1 MAASREVDYI
11 IVGAGSAGCVLA
23 HRLSEDADVSVL
35 LLEAGGR
42 DDSIFIHMPSG
53 MLYPMHNPR
62 YTWKFESEP
71 QARLNGRRIYTPRGK
86 CLGGSSSIN
95 SMVYV
100 RGHALDFDRWATESG
115 AADWDYAHCLP
126 YFKRAETCRRGGDE
140 YRGGSGPLQVTA
152 GGSTRSPRNRLDEVF
167 LEAGQQAGYPLSS
180 DPNGYQQEG
189 VSWQDM
195 TVGDG
200 LRSSAARAYLRPAMG
215 RPNLTVM
222 THVLTRRVV
231 VEGNRA
237 AGVEI
242 ERNGDSEPIRARR
255 EVILSAGAI
264 GSPHLLWVSGIGAGD
279 ELRSAGIDVVCDLPG
294 VGKTLQDHIE
304 VLVQYECTQPISL
317 FGAMTPWG
325 KVKLGLEWILTK
337 KGLGASTHFE
347 VGGFIRTRDDAPH
360 PDLQYHYLPL
370 GITYEGALQKAHAF
384 QAHLDTCRPTSRGR
398 LSFTSDDI
406 AVAPRIDPNY
416 LDTEEDRRD
425 FREGIRKT
433 REIIAQAAYD
443 PYRGRELAP
452 GKEATSDADL
462 DAFCAAR
469 GETAYHLS
477 CTCRMG
483 EDAMAVT
490 DGAGRVH
497 GLEGLRVVDASI
509 MPSMTSGNLNA
520 PTIMLAEKLAGTI
533 AGREA
538 LAPLT
543 VPVYDPRKEDRGRT
557 G

>member
-1 MAASREVDYI
+1 MAVKREVDYI

-23 HRLSEDADVSVL
+23 HRLTEDADVSVL
-35 LLEAGGR
+35 LIEAGGR

-71 QARLNGRRIYTPRGK
+71 QARLGGRKIYTPRGK

-100 RGHALDFDRWATESG
+100 RGHALDFDRWAAESR

-140 YRGGSGPLQVTA
+140 YRGSSGPLQVTA
-152 GGSTRSPRNRLDEVF
+152 GGETPTPRNRLDEVF
-167 LEAGQQAGYPLSS
+167 LEAGQQAGYPLSN

-200 LRSSAARAYLRPAMG
+200 RRSSTARAYLRPAMG
-215 RPNLTVM
+215 RSNLAVM
-222 THVLTRRVV
+222 THALTRRII

-237 AGVEI
+237 AGVEV
-242 ERNGDSEPIRARR
+242 ERNGAGETIAARR

-279 ELRSAGIDVVCDLPG
+279 ELRDAGIDVACDLPG
-294 VGKTLQDHIE
+294 VGKSLQDHIE

-317 FGAMTPWG
+317 ASAMTPWG
-325 KVKLGLEWILTK
+325 KAKLGLEWILSK
-337 KGLGASTHFE
+337 KGLGATTHFE

-360 PDLQYHYLPL
+360 PNLQYHYLPL
-370 GITYEGALQKAHAF
+370 GITYEGAVQKTHAF

-398 LSFTSDDI
+398 LSFTSPDI
-406 AVAPRIDPNY
+406 ALAPRIDPNY

-452 GKEATSDADL
+452 GKGATSNADL

-469 GETAYHLS
+469 GETAYHPC

-490 DGAGRVH
+490 DGEGRVH

-509 MPSMTSGNLNA
+509 MPSITSGNLNA
-520 PTIMLAEKLAGTI
+520 PTIMLAEKLADAI

-538 LAPLT
+538 LAPLS
-543 VPVYDPRKEDRGRT
+543 VPVYDPKVAA
-557 G
+557 

>member
-100 RGHALDFDRWATESG
+100 RGHALDFDRWAAESG

-317 FGAMTPWG
+317 AGAMTPWG

>member
-1 MAASREVDYI
+1 M
-11 IVGAGSAGCVLA
+11 
-23 HRLSEDADVSVL
+23 
-35 LLEAGGR
+35 
-42 DDSIFIHMPSG
+42 
-53 MLYPMHNPR
+53 
-62 YTWKFESEP
+62 
-71 QARLNGRRIYTPRGK
+71 
-86 CLGGSSSIN
+86 
-95 SMVYV
+95 
-100 RGHALDFDRWATESG
+100 
-115 AADWDYAHCLP
+115 
-126 YFKRAETCRRGGDE
+126 
-140 YRGGSGPLQVTA
+140 
-152 GGSTRSPRNRLDEVF
+152 
-167 LEAGQQAGYPLSS
+167 
-180 DPNGYQQEG
+180 
-189 VSWQDM
+189 
-195 TVGDG
+195 
-200 LRSSAARAYLRPAMG
+200 
-215 RPNLTVM
+215 
-222 THVLTRRVV
+222 
-231 VEGNRA
+231 
-237 AGVEI
+237 
-242 ERNGDSEPIRARR
+242 
-255 EVILSAGAI
+255 ILSAGAI

-317 FGAMTPWG
+317 AGAMTPWG

-384 QAHLDTCRPTSRGR
+384 QAHLDTCRPTSRGW

-533 AGREA
+533 AGHEA

>member
-100 RGHALDFDRWATESG
+100 RGHALDFDRWAAESG

>member
-62 YTWKFESEP
+62 YTCKFESEP

-100 RGHALDFDRWATESG
+100 RGHALDFDRWAAESG

-317 FGAMTPWG
+317 AGAMTPWG

-520 PTIMLAEKLAGTI
+520 PTIMLAEKLADTI

>member
-1 MAASREVDYI
+1 MAANREVDYI

-23 HRLSEDADVSVL
+23 RRLSEDADVSVL

-71 QARLNGRRIYTPRGK
+71 QTRLNGRRIYTPRGK

-100 RGHALDFDRWATESG
+100 RGHARDFDRWAAESG

-126 YFKRAETCRRGGDE
+126 YFKRAETCRRGAND

-152 GGSTRSPRNRLDEVF
+152 GGDTRSPRNRLDEVF
-167 LEAGQQAGYPLSS
+167 LEAGQQAGYPLSD

-200 LRSSAARAYLRPAMG
+200 VRSSTARAYLRPATG

-222 THVLTRRVV
+222 THALTRRVV
-231 VEGNRA
+231 VDGNRA

-242 ERNGDSEPIRARR
+242 ERDGAGETIRARR

-279 ELRSAGIDVVCDLPG
+279 ELRAAGIDVVCDLPG
-294 VGKTLQDHIE
+294 VGKGLQDHIE

-317 FGAMTPWG
+317 AGAMTPWG
-325 KVKLGLEWILTK
+325 KAKLGLEWILAK

-370 GITYEGALQKAHAF
+370 GITYEGAVQRTHAF

-398 LSFTSDDI
+398 LTFTSPDV
-406 AVAPRIDPNY
+406 AVPPKIDPNY

-433 REIIAQAAYD
+433 REIIAQTAYD

-469 GETAYHLS
+469 GETAYHPC

-497 GLEGLRVVDASI
+497 GVEGLRVVDASI
-509 MPSMTSGNLNA
+509 MPSITSGNLNA
-520 PTIMLAEKLAGTI
+520 PTIMVAEKLADAI

-538 LAPLT
+538 PAPLD
-543 VPVYDPRKEDRGRT
+543 VPVYDPKAAT
-557 G
+557 

>member
-1 MAASREVDYI
+1 MTTGATYDYV

-23 HRLSEDADVSVL
+23 HRLTEDADVSVL
-35 LLEAGGR
+35 LLEAGGA
-42 DDSIFIHMPSG
+42 DASIFIAMPSG

-62 YTWKFESEP
+62 YTWKFESAP
-71 QARLNGRRIYTPRGK
+71 QKRLNGRRIYTPRGK

-100 RGHALDFDRWATESG
+100 RGHARDFDRWARETGSEH
-115 AADWDYAHCLP
+115 WDYAHCLP
-126 YFKRAETCRRGGDE
+126 YFKRAETCRRGAND
-140 YRGGSGPLQVTA
+140 YRGGAGPLQVA
-152 GGSTRSPRNRLDEVF
+152 RGGTMGTHTVLDEVF
-167 LEAGQQAGYPLSS
+167 LEAGQQAGYPLSA
-180 DPNGYQQEG
+180 DPNGYQNEG

-195 TVGDG
+195 TIGNGV
-200 LRSSAARAYLRPAMG
+200 RSSTARAYLRPAMG
-215 RPNLTVM
+215 RPNLTVT
-222 THVLTRRVV
+222 THALTRRVV

-242 ERNGDSEPIRARR
+242 ERNGARQTIRARR
-255 EVILSAGAI
+255 EVILSAGSI

-279 ELRSAGIDVVCDLPG
+279 ELRAAGIDVVCDLPG
-294 VGKTLQDHIE
+294 VGQNLQDHIE
-304 VLVQYECTQPISL
+304 VLVQYACTKPVSL
-317 FGAMTPWG
+317 ARSMSLLG
-325 KVKLGLEWILTK
+325 KGKLGLEWLLTR

-347 VGGFIRTRDDAPH
+347 VGGFIRTRDDASH

-370 GITYEGALQKAHAF
+370 AITYEGKLARGHGF
-384 QAHLDTCRPTSRGR
+384 QAHLDTCRPTSRGQ
-398 LSFTSDDI
+398 LSFTSPDVT
-406 AVAPRIDPNY
+406 VAPRIDPNY

-462 DAFCAAR
+462 DAFCAGH
-469 GETAYHLS
+469 GETAYHP
-477 CTCRMG
+477 CGTCRMG
-483 EDAMAVT
+483 SDPTAVT
-490 DGAGRVH
+490 DGEGRVH

-509 MPSMTSGNLNA
+509 MPSITSGNLNA
-520 PTIMLAEKLAGTI
+520 PTIMLAEKLADAI

-543 VPVYDPRKEDRGRT
+543 VPVYDPKT
-557 G
+557 AA